1 MSSTNPKPPNETI
14 LMLDE
19 NLSGKT
25 IISALQKR
33 SVPVRSQTDYMERGV
48 PDETLLAL
56 LAHERNVYLLTKDRD
71 FRYKPSVKKALI
83 EAKVGAFVITATKN
97 KTGAQLVEMIAIAWP
112 KIQRAIERNKRPFVA
127 KIMGDG
133 SVDLHE

>member
-1 MSSTNPKPPNETI
+1 VKTLKPPDEII

-25 IISALQKR
+25 IVSALKEKG
-33 SVPVRSQTDYMERGV
+33 VPVRSQTDYMERGV
-48 PDETLLAL
+48 PDETLLSL

-71 FRYKPSVKKALI
+71 FRYKPSVKRALLDS
-83 EAKVGAFVITATKN
+83 KVGAFVITATKN
-97 KTGAQLVEMIAIAWP
+97 KTGAQLVEMIAVAWP
-112 KIQRAIERNKRPFVA
+112 KIKRTIERNKRPFVA

-133 SVDLHE
+133 SVELHK